1 MNKRQATSRK
11 FQGGLR
17 TLLHAL
23 LVSLILFNCSGEK
36 SANEET
42 LDRLNQKELQLYTAG
57 RQLYTQYCQN
67 CHMEDGNGLGQLIP
81 PLATS
86 DYLLDDLERA
96 ARIIKY
102 GQKGPIVVNRKDYNQ
117 PMPANPQMT
126 NQEIQMIL
134 TYIGN
139 AWGNQSEVLTV
150 EAIQAALQA
159 EEN

>member
-1 MNKRQATSRK
+1 MNKLQVSNFK
-11 FQGGLR
+11 LQGALL
-17 TLLHAL
+17 TLLLSLTL
-23 LVSLILFNCSGEK
+23 LNCSGEK

-81 PLATS
+81 PLANS
-86 DYLLDDLERA
+86 DYLLNDLEQATRV
-96 ARIIKY
+96 IKY
-102 GQKGPIVVNRKDYNQ
+102 GQRGPIVVNNKAYNQ
-117 PMPANPQMT
+117 PMPANPQLT
-126 NQEIQMIL
+126 HQEIQMIL

-139 AWGNQSEVLTV
+139 AWGNQSSVLAV
-150 EAIQAALQA
+150 EEIQGALQA